1 MSTNRFELKLAG
13 YIQEKNGITLAKLGQ
28 HFLRSPS
35 SLRRNLANIN
45 RYLPEERQ
53 FCIEKEAIANQ
64 LTYTDYIHF
73 ISGLSLCDYAPSQP
87 ERISL
92 MLAHA
97 FFDLSLNM
105 RALYDTLDLSPTT
118 KKKDSRQLSDL
129 LESHALS
136 TQILPGKGIRVLGD
150 EIAFRVLLVS
160 IISGLLEINAEDDL
174 CGRLANT
181 PIERMLFDYFS
192 EICAPEIRTAK
203 PLLLSF
209 LSTNQ
214 LRLSYPCKKFLYI
227 YLAIAA
233 YRTQRQLI
241 VTTPPEIP
249 LQIPLCPLLTDENEN
264 QFLGCLIVSLD
275 YNVKLDLPR
284 DEQLTEITQTFI
296 TAVQENI
303 ITKFHHPDTV
313 FTEIYD
319 YLYKSILR
327 NKYNYHFYDNKL
339 EDTKQQIAKLYGIIA
354 RAAQPMEKAYGQ
366 KLSSLQIST
375 LTLIFKRLINENKV
389 IGRNSKRIVVVT
401 NSATEKVAFFI
412 ASMKRYVDI
421 KLIDSIHINELYRL
435 DDLSYDVLITFSNR
449 ISTLLLQNNY
459 QPLKLNFY
467 LTREDTDKL
476 FALGFSSSKRKL
488 IADKLINE
496 IAGMTRA
503 ETKSFLLRSYPD
515 YFL

>member
-13 YIQEKNGITLAKLGQ
+13 YIQERNGSTLAKLGQ

-45 RYLPEERQ
+45 RYLPEDRQ
-53 FCIEKEAIANQ
+53 FCIEKETIVNRLA
-64 LTYTDYIHF
+64 YTDYIHF
-73 ISGLSLCDYAPSQP
+73 ISALSRSDYAPSQP
-87 ERISL
+87 ERITL

-97 FFDLSLNM
+97 FFDRSLNM
-105 RALYDTLDLSPTT
+105 RALYDALDLSPTT
-118 KKKDSRQLSDL
+118 KKKDSRQLSEL
-129 LESHALS
+129 LKNHALS
-136 TQILPGKGIRVLGD
+136 TQILPGKDIRILGD
-150 EIAFRVLLVS
+150 EIALRVLLVS
-160 IISGLLEINAEDDL
+160 ILSGLSEINAEDDL

-192 EICAPEIRTAK
+192 EIGAAEIRAAK

-209 LSTNQ
+209 LSANQ

-227 YLAIAA
+227 YLAVAV
-233 YRTQRQLI
+233 YRMDRQLTI
-241 VTTPPEIP
+241 ASPPEFP
-249 LQIPLCPLLTDENEN
+249 LQIPPCPLLADENEN

-284 DEQLTEITQTFI
+284 DEKLTQFTQTFI

-303 ITKFHHPDTV
+303 ITKFHQPDTI
-313 FTEIYD
+313 FNEIYD

-339 EDTKQQIAKLYGIIA
+339 EDTKQQIAKLFDSIA
-354 RAAQPMEKAYGQ
+354 RALQPMEKAYGQ
-366 KLSSLQIST
+366 KLSSSQIST
-375 LTLIFKRLINENKV
+375 LTLIFKRLINEYKV

-401 NSATEKVAFFI
+401 NTSMEMITFFI
-412 ASMKRYVDI
+412 GSMKRYVDI
-421 KLIDSIHINELYRL
+421 KLVDSIHINELYRL
-435 DDLSYDVLITFSNR
+435 HELSYDVLITFSNR
-449 ISTLLLQNNY
+449 ISTLLTQNDY

-476 FALGFSSSKRKL
+476 LALGFSSSKRKL
-488 IADKLINE
+488 IADKVINE